1 MKLLVTG
8 GAGFIGSHLCETLLR
23 RGDEIVCVDNFN
35 DYYNPLIKRK
45 NVEQLVENRNFHLI
59 ETDIRDFNALESLFA
74 TNLFDAIVHLAARA
88 GVRPSIDQPLL
99 YEEVNVKGTSNL
111 LELSKIYGIKKFVFA
126 SSSSVYGNNKKVP
139 FSEEDNVD
147 NPVSPYAATKKA
159 GELIAYTYHHLYQ
172 MSISCIRFFTV
183 YGPRQRPDMAIH
195 KFTRLIDQ
203 GEPIPVFGDGTSKR
217 DYTFISDI
225 IDGLVRSLDRCS
237 GYEIYNLG
245 DSRTIGLMEMIATIE
260 KYLGKKANLQRL
272 PFQPGDVEITF
283 ADISKAR
290 KKLDYAPKVFF
301 EEGIKEF
308 IEWYTLIG
316 RGLS

>member
-35 DYYNPLIKRK
+35 DYYNPQIKRK
-45 NVEQLVENRNFHLI
+45 NVEQLGKNRNFHLI
-59 ETDIRDFNALESLFA
+59 ETDIRDFNALESVF
-74 TNLFDAIVHLAARA
+74 TKNLFDAIVHLAARA
-88 GVRPSIDQPLL
+88 GVRPSIEQPLL
-99 YEEVNVKGTSNL
+99 YEEVNVKGTGIL
-111 LELSKIYGIKKFVFA
+111 LELSRVNGIKKFVFA

-139 FSEEDNVD
+139 FSEKDNVD

-195 KFTRLIDQ
+195 KFTRLIDR

-245 DSRTIGLMEMIATIE
+245 DSRTVGLMEMIATIE
-260 KYLGKKANLQRL
+260 KYLGKKANLQKL

-301 EEGIKEF
+301 EEGIQEF
-308 IEWYTLIG
+308 VEWYTLIG

>member
-23 RGDEIVCVDNFN
+23 RGDEIVCADNFN

-45 NVEQLVENRNFHLI
+45 NVEPLEKNRNFRLI
-59 ETDIRDFNALESLFA
+59 ETDIRHYDSLESVFA

-88 GVRPSIDQPLL
+88 GVRPSIEQPLL
-99 YEEVNVKGTSNL
+99 YEEVNVKGTGNL
-111 LELSKIYGIKKFVFA
+111 LEMSKIYGVKKFVFA
-126 SSSSVYGNNKKVP
+126 SSSSVYGNNRKVP
-139 FSEEDNVD
+139 FSEKDNVD

-172 MSISCIRFFTV
+172 ISVSCIRFFTV

-195 KFTRLIDQ
+195 KFTRLIDRD
-203 GEPIPVFGDGTSKR
+203 EAIPVFGDGTSKR
-217 DYTFISDI
+217 DYTFIADI
-225 IDGLVRSLDRCS
+225 VDGLVRSLDRCS

-245 DSRTIGLMEMIATIE
+245 DSRTVGLMEMIATIE

-272 PFQPGDVEITF
+272 PFQPGDVEITY

-290 KKLDYAPKVFF
+290 RKLDYAPKVFF
-301 EEGIKEF
+301 EEGIQEF
-308 IEWYTLIG
+308 IKWYTHIG